1 MLWLVQF
8 SSLFSPIPAE
18 RQFYFDTMFSNLAP
32 RFCMQCGSSK
42 VELRVPHGDDRE
54 RHICADCGYIHYLNP
69 KIVVGTLPVWEDKIL
84 LCKRAIEPRYG
95 YWTLPAGFMEEGET
109 VEEGAARET
118 LEEANARVVI
128 DPSCLVPYV
137 TLSLPQIAQVYM
149 LFLAKLSDL
158 DFSSGPESLEV
169 KLFREDEIPW
179 DQLAFRTIDET
190 LKHFFADRKKE
201 FFTPHIG
208 EILHPGK

>member
-1 MLWLVQF
+1 
-8 SSLFSPIPAE
+8 
-18 RQFYFDTMFSNLAP
+18 
-32 RFCMQCGSSK
+32 
-42 VELRVPHGDDRE
+42 
-54 RHICADCGYIHYLNP
+54 
-69 KIVVGTLPVWEDKIL
+69 
-84 LCKRAIEPRYG
+84 
-95 YWTLPAGFMEEGET
+95 
-109 VEEGAARET
+109 
-118 LEEANARVVI
+118 VVI
-128 DPSCLVPYV
+128 DPSCVVPYV